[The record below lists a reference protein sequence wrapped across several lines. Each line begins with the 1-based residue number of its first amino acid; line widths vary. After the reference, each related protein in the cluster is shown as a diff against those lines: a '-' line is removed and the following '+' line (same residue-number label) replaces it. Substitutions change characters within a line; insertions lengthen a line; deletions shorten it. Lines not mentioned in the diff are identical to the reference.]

1 MRSIPVEK
9 SRYEGTNVPP
19 PGAPQLEGI
28 HLEVS
33 SDPLEK
39 LSKNVA
45 PAGAA
50 GALACNV
57 PLTRKRVAKTKTTIL
72 IIKNPSFVR
81 RWGLANQSLVGQ
93 RDCGARETV
102 KFPIA

>member
-1 MRSIPVEK
+1 MDCSSPPTDATPPPEDVCVTLMRSIPVEK

-45 PAGAA
+45 PGGAV
-50 GALACNV
+50 GAPPV
-57 PLTRKRVAKTKTTIL
+57 PEAYV
-72 IIKNPSFVR
+72 
-81 RWGLANQSLVGQ
+81 
-93 RDCGARETV
+93 
-102 KFPIA
+102 

>member
-1 MRSIPVEK
+1 MDCSSPPTEAIPPLELYVCVTLMRSMPVEK

-39 LSKNVA
+39 SSKNVA
-45 PAGAA
+45 PAGAV
-50 GALACNV
+50 GPLACNV
-57 PLTRKRVAKTKTTIL
+57 VLTRKRIAKTETTVLIVKT
-72 IIKNPSFVR
+72 
-81 RWGLANQSLVGQ
+81 SLV
-93 RDCGARETV
+93 
-102 KFPIA
+102 